1 MTTNVSCPVCG
12 QYSDSCKCTL
22 ESYRKIIRKF
32 MVDGL
37 KLAGALERITFDR
50 DALIRTN
57 ARLKKEL
64 EWFTKK

>member
-1 MTTNVSCPVCG
+1 
-12 QYSDSCKCTL
+12 
-22 ESYRKIIRKF
+22 